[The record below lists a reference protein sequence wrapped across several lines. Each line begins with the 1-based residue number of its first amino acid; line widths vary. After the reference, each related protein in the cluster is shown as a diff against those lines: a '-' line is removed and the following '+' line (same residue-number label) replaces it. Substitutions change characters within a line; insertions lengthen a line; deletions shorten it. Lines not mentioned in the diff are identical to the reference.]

1 MPKHSYAAAEKFIL
15 SREFFG
21 MKLGLENI
29 TAFLNFIGSPQTKYK
44 AIHIAGTNGKGS
56 VAAMLEAILRSA
68 GYKTGLF
75 TSPHLV
81 DLRERIRVKGRKIPK
96 PSVVAFVDRYRSELV
111 KRKLSFF
118 EVVTALALY
127 YFQRAH
133 VDVAVIETG
142 LGGRLDAT
150 NVLSPLLTIATDI
163 SRDHM
168 EILGSSLKKIAWE
181 KAGII
186 KPSVPHLIGLLP
198 SEAEQVMRRQCQ
210 KQGAP
215 FSRLMRKE
223 FMIHSRTM
231 QLDFS
236 SNGLAFKKLS
246 PCLYGLHQLKN
257 SALALKAVS
266 ILNEDSI
273 SIPKEA
279 ACEGLAQMHWPGRFQ
294 VIQRRGKPTLVFD
307 VCHNASGVAAFV
319 ESFQV
324 RFPRKKAYVI
334 AGFVKRKEH
343 QVMFDLLAS
352 IAQQFAVVPL
362 KTKRSADLKELFA
375 AIDWRS
381 VPAQRYGSL
390 STAYRR
396 LLKTCR
402 VDDTIVVIGS
412 HFLVGEFFAKF
423 GLGWPTRK
431 KHQGQKPP

>member
-29 TAFLNFIGSPQTKYK
+29 TAFLKSIGSPHTKYK
-44 AIHIAGTNGKGS
+44 TIHIAGTNGKGS

-81 DLRERIRVKGRKIPK
+81 DLRERIKVKGRRIPQ
-96 PSVVAFVDRYRSELV
+96 PSVVAFIDRYRPELV

-168 EILGSSLKKIAWE
+168 EILGSSLKKIARE

-198 SEAEQVMRRQCQ
+198 SEAEQVMGRQCR

-215 FSRLMRKE
+215 FFRLEGQE
-223 FMIHSRTM
+223 FTIHRRAM
-231 QLDFS
+231 QLDFK
-236 SNGLAFKKLS
+236 SNGLAFEKLS
-246 PCLYGLHQLKN
+246 PCLYGLHQLTN
-257 SALALKAVS
+257 SALALKAAS
-266 ILNEDSI
+266 ILNEDGL
-273 SIPKEA
+273 SIPKDA
-279 ACEGLAQMHWPGRFQ
+279 AQEGLERTHWPGRFQ
-294 VIQRRGKPTLVFD
+294 VIERRGRPTLVFD
-307 VCHNASGVAAFV
+307 VCHNAPGVAAFV
-319 ESFQV
+319 ESFQI

-334 AGFVKRKEH
+334 TGFVKRKEH

-352 IAQQFAVVPL
+352 ITQQFAVVPL
-362 KTKRSADLKELFA
+362 KTKRSTDLKELFA

-381 VPAQRYGSL
+381 VPVRRYGSL

-412 HFLVGEFFAKF
+412 HFLVGEFFERF
-423 GLGWPTRK
+423 GSG
-431 KHQGQKPP
+431 